1 MLDNQSKGYRTYCYC
16 DEIHVMFRSYYSA
29 EYLRQLYKRGRKYG
43 LVITGITQDIEDL
56 LRSEQAR
63 GMISNSEFIMMLSQS
78 SENLKILA
86 EMLHISES
94 QMSYVSNANQGSGLL
109 FAENTIV
116 PFEDKFPTDSYL
128 YKLLSTKFGEGQDSD
143 REIQEFVERMMKEH
157 HLTDKK
163 SEKQIEEEVNEKYGL
178 ERLSS

>member
-1 MLDNQSKGYRTYCYC
+1 
-16 DEIHVMFRSYYSA
+16 
-29 EYLRQLYKRGRKYG
+29 
-43 LVITGITQDIEDL
+43 
-56 LRSEQAR
+56 
-63 GMISNSEFIMMLSQS
+63 MILM
-78 SENLKILA
+78 
-86 EMLHISES
+86 
-94 QMSYVSNANQGSGLL
+94 V